1 VTAPYPFQFVLKI
14 HNGVESLEAAFIECQ
29 CQAMDAVRAAGG
41 VWCPRALPSL
51 DGKSIAFAP
60 SKLRNGTERNHA
72 VRLLPYRSAELL
84 ANVVASAS
92 LLRKL
97 GRETAKA
104 SAALMAFDHPAAHRT
119 FIWDLAQSL
128 SVRPLLKHLSGDR
141 EAIIGSVLDEFETR
155 VLPRAGGLRKCVIH
169 GDVNDQNVLISAAG
183 GEQDVLGIIDF
194 GDMCHTWR
202 VNEVAIA
209 AAYACIALHY
219 EKPSTATDGEQAA
232 KELSEVDASV
242 AIVGGYAAE
251 MNRLGAP
258 MTDEEWAV
266 LPTLIAARI
275 AVSLCV
281 GAYSSSKD
289 PTNEYLKLTLLPG
302 LKALQRLRELSAEEL
317 TAALRRGVAASDK
330 EGS

>member
-1 VTAPYPFQFVLKI
+1 MCSLAGADDRNFYFRAKHDRPELHEPSHANAIDVTAPYPFQFVLKI

-119 FIWDLAQSL
+119 FI
-128 SVRPLLKHLSGDR
+128 RG
-141 EAIIGSVLDEFETR
+141 
-155 VLPRAGGLRKCVIH
+155 PR
-169 GDVNDQNVLISAAG
+169 
-183 GEQDVLGIIDF
+183 
-194 GDMCHTWR
+194 
-202 VNEVAIA
+202 
-209 AAYACIALHY
+209 
-219 EKPSTATDGEQAA
+219 
-232 KELSEVDASV
+232 
-242 AIVGGYAAE
+242 GYH
-251 MNRLGAP
+251 RQR
-258 MTDEEWAV
+258 
-266 LPTLIAARI
+266 AR
-275 AVSLCV
+275 
-281 GAYSSSKD
+281 
-289 PTNEYLKLTLLPG
+289 
-302 LKALQRLRELSAEEL
+302 
-317 TAALRRGVAASDK
+317 
-330 EGS
+330 